1 MSDEQEEST
10 LAKII
15 RRTFVFLGALVLAVF
30 LVFGVC
36 TLVVMS

>member
-10 LAKII
+10 FAKIV
-15 RRTFVFLGALVLAVF
+15 RWTFMFIGALVLAVF

-36 TLVVMS
+36 ALMVMS